1 MVKSKRRA
9 FTLIELLVVISI
21 IALLLSILM
30 PGLQKAKQHALR
42 MLCRTNLHSY
52 GIAGNMYLMD
62 NDEEFMDPWM
72 SIYDSCQGQG
82 GHDKGKCDGSHQS
95 FPGEPQ
101 RFCRWHNADY
111 NLSQN
116 PDYAGPL
123 RSYLES
129 EEIKLCPVF
138 AKLAVKFGQN
148 HPSHVASIPFEPQFG
163 YAQNAYLGT
172 DYFEGIRKS
181 SEVKSPA
188 RTFLFAEENMWVIA
202 PGQNDYTGTAY
213 RGDEKVSSAVLND
226 TALLARVDPG
236 NVSDVAD
243 AFATFHSPPS
253 GDYNQ
258 GTGNAVMMDGSIE
271 AVTPWNDGTFRSAW
285 PKLGGKFRNQ

>member
-1 MVKSKRRA
+1 MIKRKA

-62 NDEEFMDPWM
+62 YDEEFMDPWM

-82 GHDKGKCDGSHQS
+82 GHEKNKCDGSHQA

-101 RFCRWHNADY
+101 RFCRWHNDDY
-111 NLSQN
+111 SLTRFPEYQ
-116 PDYAGPL
+116 GPL
-123 RSYLES
+123 WEYLEA
-129 EEIKLCPVF
+129 EEINLCPVF
-138 AKLAVKFGQN
+138 AKLALKFGEN
-148 HPSHVASIPFEPQFG
+148 HPLHVASIPFDAQFG

-188 RTFLFAEENMWVIA
+188 RTFFFAEENMWVIA
-202 PGQNDYTGTAY
+202 PGQKDYTGLPY
-213 RGDEKVSSAVLND
+213 QGPERISGAVLND
-226 TALLARVDPG
+226 TALLARVNPG
-236 NVSDVAD
+236 SAGDIAD
-243 AFATFHSPPS
+243 AFATFHSPPG
-253 GDYNQ
+253 GDYNN
-258 GTGNAVMMDGSIE
+258 GTGNAVMMDGAIE
-271 AVTPWNDGTFRSAW
+271 AVTPWNDGTFKKAW
-285 PKLGGKFRNQ
+285 PKLGGKFNDD